1 MTLKTHC
8 TPRRSVFDRNR
19 RDIVLDLSD
28 FLEDKI
34 DGDQFFEENF
44 ITGGMKTLFEK
55 TFARLENRGDQAST
69 FLLTQSMGGGKTHN
83 MIALGLARQESR
95 PARKGAGQGWPGSK
109 LGGVRVIGFH
119 GRQTDAQFG
128 IWGELAD
135 QLGKKE
141 VFKDYYQPLQAPGQ
155 SAWINLLK
163 GEPTLIFL
171 DELPPYLEATQ
182 AKQIGAH
189 DAGHGHRHGHRQPAG
204 RGQQGGAVQRL
215 RGDRRPHCLLAGRR
229 RRCSTPPWTT

>member
-8 TPRRSVFDRNR
+8 TPRQSVFDRNR

-28 FLEDKI
+28 FLEGKI
-34 DGDQFFEENF
+34 EGEKFFEENF
-44 ITGGMKTLFEK
+44 ITSGMKTLFEK
-55 TFARLENRGDQAST
+55 TFSRLENRGDQAST

-83 MIALGLARQESR
+83 MIALGLLAKNPVLREKVLG
-95 PARKGAGQGWPGSK
+95 KGGYGSK
-109 LGGVRVIGFH
+109 VGGVRVIGFH

-128 IWGELAD
+128 ILGELAD
-135 QLGKKE
+135 QLGKKD

-171 DELPPYLEATQ
+171 DELPPYLEAVQ
-182 AKQIGAH
+182 AKSIGSTTLSTVTATAIANLLVAVPSRH
-189 DAGHGHRHGHRQPAG
+189 LQTPILAARQLPHGF
-204 RGQQGGAVQRL
+204 
-215 RGDRRPHCLLAGRR
+215 DR
-229 RRCSTPPWTT
+229 